1 MGWHP
6 HALGRSLAALLYL
19 GAWLAASGP
28 MVTYSYFGH
37 VTDNRGS
44 AIPVGTSM
52 LLQLTYPVDLRGLPL
67 DREERIFE
75 YAHDR
80 AAGGVGDSFVSH
92 DASNVTWISG
102 TSWIG
107 TRAVR

>member
-80 AAGGVGDSFVSH
+80 AAGGVGT
-92 DASNVTWISG
+92 ASSATTQA
-102 TSWIG
+102 TSPG
-107 TRAVR
+107 SPEPLGSAHVP

>member
-1 MGWHP
+1 MRELWAGTHMHWAVHWLLCCFSAP
-6 HALGRSLAALLYL
+6 PGRPQAR
-19 GAWLAASGP
+19 
-28 MVTYSYFGH
+28 YFGH